1 MPRNPFA
8 FLDDGTK
15 DRTLMLLLLA
25 ILRKQG
31 GELILDLTDLTSIE
45 DGASFHKYPDD
56 TGSRLVL
63 RYARRGA
70 EAFFLRDADS
80 DLTSRPT
87 TTTRRP
93 ASASSPP
100 PPPLSPSA
108 ESLPSTP
115 LRHALHDDVDLAL
128 RESQMAEHAER
139 AQRERLRQAREQS
152 GALPWTIRRPQ

>member
-8 FLDDGTK
+8 FLDDGSK

-31 GELILDLTDLTSIE
+31 GELILDLTDLTSID

-93 ASASSPP
+93 PSASSLPP
-100 PPPLSPSA
+100 PSPSA
-108 ESLPSTP
+108 ESLPLTP

-139 AQRERLRQAREQS
+139 TQRERLRQAREQS

>member
-31 GELILDLTDLTSIE
+31 GELILDLADLTLVDE
-45 DGASFHKYPDD
+45 GASFYKYIDD
-56 TGSRLVL
+56 TGMRLML

-80 DLTSRPT
+80 DLSSRPT

-93 ASASSPP
+93 ASASSLPP
-100 PPPLSPSA
+100 PPSPSA